1 MGVEDSKAKE
11 RENRLV
17 DSIIREVIS
26 EFKSNRS
33 KVAIEILKRGREK
46 HPENKKLLSL
56 SKQIKQ
62 KLIAKQ
68 IHKLENEAVMLMAK
82 GATDDAQKAL
92 RKIIRLDPSR
102 TDLKHSHRN
111 LKSENNEEY
120 DKALRKD
127 SIIRF
132 YYLGGIA
139 AFAVIV
145 ILCLGMSWD
154 NRKHI
159 KKAKEYIGYK
169 SYSSAVEE
177 INECGWLMAKGKSD
191 LKIQLRLIV
200 DKLYD
205 ESKNL
210 AEKEQYESAI
220 KLLETASNASFNPT
234 EFDDIIASY
243 KQLNQKIIDRLAK
256 EAEADEAMRSAGNA
270 KKLCDA
276 AFNKAKQVN
285 AHVYST
291 ELFEAAERMSSEAQ
305 KHLDAK
311 DFARAER
318 RWLNAGQEFNKA
330 SSAAIFFE
338 QEMGLAIAARDKCI
352 SMRKNTFG
360 ANAEIEAADLCKEAN
375 DKFGMAVKY
384 VEAREFDK
392 ASEAWQDSEGIYNE
406 ALLSARQSD
415 SYKESLERIRKW
427 NRLEIGMLIF
437 RASTITGKPKYVSR
451 ASDNCIQYF
460 QDLPVYTVDKNGKG
474 IVIEP
479 VSGFVSLKN
488 IGLQVVLDRVKLKCD
503 TAYKKENKRYNYELN
518 LYKDQHHGRRVP
530 SSIKSNHDDQ
540 MKAIDNNYKIQKN
553 NLIRGIIP
561 TKPVYVVS
569 HWSAPEAD
577 GVRSLLGLDGLP
589 EKVELES
596 GPKWQ
601 SRNQWGKLKVNLPQ
615 HNAMLLLGDPIT
627 SESSS
632 NETVTRYG
640 SVVDFAVL
648 TFVMRHDGVPRLHH
662 WKEPFWPV
670 VFENLKEK

>member
-1 MGVEDSKAKE
+1 MGVEDIKAKE

-26 EFKSNRS
+26 EIKSSRI

-46 HPENKKLLSL
+46 YPENKKLLSL

-68 IHKLENEAVMLMAK
+68 IHKLEDEAVMLMAK
-82 GATDDAQKAL
+82 GAADEAQKAL

-102 TDLKHSHRN
+102 TDLKHSHKN
-111 LKSENNEEY
+111 LKSESNEEY
-120 DKALRKD
+120 VKALRKD

-132 YYLGGIA
+132 YYLGGIT

-145 ILCLGMSWD
+145 ILCLGMSLD
-154 NRKHI
+154 NRKNI

-169 SYSSAVEE
+169 SYSLAVEE
-177 INECGWLMAKGKSD
+177 INECGWLMAGGKSD

-205 ESKNL
+205 ESTIL

-256 EAEADEAMRSAGNA
+256 EAEKKAEADEAMRNAGNA

-276 AFNKAKQVN
+276 AFNKSKQVN
-285 AHVYST
+285 AHVYTT
-291 ELFEAAERMSSEAQ
+291 ELFKAAERMSSEAQ

-311 DFARAER
+311 DFVRAER
-318 RWLNAGQEFNKA
+318 RWLDAEQEFNKA
-330 SSAAIFFE
+330 SSAAIIFE

-352 SMRKNTFG
+352 SMRKNAFG

-375 DKFGMAVKY
+375 DKFSMAVKY
-384 VEAREFDK
+384 GEAREFDK

-427 NRLEIGMLIF
+427 HRLEIGMRLF
-437 RASTITGKPKYVSR
+437 KARTITGEPKYISR
-451 ASDNCIQYF
+451 ASDNCMQYF

-479 VSGFVSLKN
+479 VGGFVSFKN
-488 IGLQVVLDRVKLKCD
+488 IGLQVVLDRAKLKYD
-503 TAYKKENKRYNYELN
+503 ALFKKENKRYNYEVSA
-518 LYKDQHHGRRVP
+518 YKNDQRY
-530 SSIKSNHDDQ
+530 IKSNHADQ
-540 MKAIDNNYKIQKN
+540 MKAIENNYKIQKN
-553 NLIRGIIP
+553 NLISGIIP
-561 TKPVYVVS
+561 IEPVYVVS

-577 GVRSLLGLDGLP
+577 GVRSLLVLDGLP

-601 SRNQWGKLKVNLPQ
+601 SRNQWKKLRVNLPQ
-615 HNAMLLLGDPIT
+615 HNTMLLLGDPIT

-632 NETVTRYG
+632 NETVIHYG
-640 SVVDFAVL
+640 SVDDFAVL
-648 TFVMRHDGVPRLHH
+648 TFVMRQDGVPRLHH
-662 WKEPFWPV
+662 WKEPYWPV
-670 VFENLKEK
+670 VFDAQ